1 LNDAARPV
9 PRENTMYQQFF
20 GLHSAPFDL
29 TPNPEHLLL
38 TPMHREALNMLQYG
52 ISARKGIILL
62 VGEAGTGKTTL
73 LRKSLSLNRQTSST
87 KGVDMAYVVNPTLS
101 RGEFFQQLTD
111 AFGFDA
117 DAATST
123 ATFLKRLEQ
132 RLIERRKAG
141 LNTALIVDE
150 AQRLSDE
157 LIEELRLLVN
167 IELDDA
173 KLLPLVLAG
182 HPELAERLNAD
193 HLRQFKQR
201 IVLRYSLSAFDLED
215 TAAYIIGR
223 MRLAGGDATRLF
235 TREALVAVKEASG
248 GIPRTINVLCDNALL
263 TAFGLQRRRVD
274 KEVVLE
280 VCRDLHLPS
289 AGSHAG
295 AARSGTGPQPVNGTT
310 SGHEDKIAGRLP
322 TGTRTWW
329 SRRAQ

>member
-1 LNDAARPV
+1 
-9 PRENTMYQQFF
+9 MYQQFF

-29 TPNPEHLLL
+29 TPNPDHLLL

-73 LRKSLSLNRQTSST
+73 LRKSLSLNRQTSPKT
-87 KGVDMAYVVNPTLS
+87 GVDMAYVVNPTLS

-111 AFGFDA
+111 AFGLDA
-117 DAATST
+117 DAAAST
-123 ATFLKRLEQ
+123 AAFLKHLEQ

-182 HPELAERLNAD
+182 HPELAERLNAH

-201 IVLRYSLSAFDLED
+201 IVLRYSLSAFALED

-223 MRLAGGDATRLF
+223 MRLAGGDATRVF
-235 TREALVAVKEASG
+235 TREALVAIHQASG

-263 TAFGLQRRRVD
+263 TAFGLQRRRVG
-274 KEVVLE
+274 KEIVEE

-289 AGSHAG
+289 AASRAG
-295 AARSGTGPQPVNGTT
+295 AEHSGTGQQPANGTT
-310 SGHEDKIAGRLP
+310 GRHDDNVAARFRMA
-322 TGTRTWW
+322 TRTWW